1 MEANTQYHFINYDDA
16 IKAYEGDYPRLTRD
30 KVAELF
36 SDLKRGAP
44 VAFINRGTP
53 AQPMTA
59 IVFADETVLLW
70 PRSPH
75 FVVDAIGR
83 YFDKDMKQCRR
94 NNRKRFGYRR
104 HFPIIL
110 GEELQLLPVV
120 TKLPDGGRGISFLC
134 RHFFIHLSEEKM
146 LVSLSG
152 LAVAYCCSST
162 LIKDKI
168 LELTRLCRALF
179 IKELLK
185 NGHSFSLANNPACSR
200 CALLGVCHDLFYA
213 AYGF

>member
-16 IKAYEGDYPRLTRD
+16 VKAYEGEYPRLTRD

-75 FVVDAIGR
+75 FVVD
-83 YFDKDMKQCRR
+83 
-94 NNRKRFGYRR
+94 
-104 HFPIIL
+104 
-110 GEELQLLPVV
+110 
-120 TKLPDGGRGISFLC
+120 GI
-134 RHFFIHLSEEKM
+134 
-146 LVSLSG
+146 
-152 LAVAYCCSST
+152 
-162 LIKDKI
+162 
-168 LELTRLCRALF
+168 LTRT
-179 IKELLK
+179 
-185 NGHSFSLANNPACSR
+185 
-200 CALLGVCHDLFYA
+200 
-213 AYGF
+213 